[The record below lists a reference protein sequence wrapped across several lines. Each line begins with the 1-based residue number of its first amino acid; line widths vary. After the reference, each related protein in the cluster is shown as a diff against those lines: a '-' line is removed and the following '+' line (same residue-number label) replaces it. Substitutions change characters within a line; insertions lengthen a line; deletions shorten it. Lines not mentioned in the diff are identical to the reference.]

1 MAIRARNAKTPV
13 NAIVLKDSDNRFT
26 SPAFVRAVER
36 SFGRIDF
43 DPCWH
48 PASAVR
54 PRAYLDVRRGDDGL
68 RDDWSGDVVF
78 VNPPWSNQKR
88 WLERAHDQWSK
99 RKVQTVICLVPA
111 KTDTKLFHHVL
122 SKDADVYFVEG
133 RPHFFRED
141 GTSEATMVSAMVV
154 MFGAMCEQKRRFA
167 DHVQGSWWQP
177 NRLSTDFTGRIP
189 GGAPRIATTY
199 PFVSCAAPSKGNGS
213 RTVLCA
219 PGC

>member
-1 MAIRARNAKTPV
+1 MATRARNAKTPV

-26 SPAFVRAVER
+26 SPAFIRAIER

-78 VNPPWSNQKR
+78 VNPPWSKQKR

-99 RKVQTVICLVPA
+99 RKVRTVVCLVPA

-133 RPHFFRED
+133 RPRFFRED
-141 GTSEATMVSAMVV
+141 GRSEATMVSAMVV
-154 MFGAMCEQKRRFA
+154 MFGAMPEQKRRFA
-167 DHVQGSWWQP
+167 ARVPGSWWQP

-189 GGAPRIATTY
+189 GDTPRVATTY
-199 PFVSCAAPSKGNGS
+199 PVISCAALTTVDGS
-213 RTVLCA
+213 RIVLCA